1 MPRDPDEVRRRIGV
15 ASQQSTVDPYLSGRL
30 NLELIGRLNH
40 LPRKVARARADELL
54 ERLELTESAGKLVK
68 SYSGGMRRRIDLAAC
83 VVAKPSVLVLDE
95 PTTGLDPRSR
105 EDLWQMLRDLV
116 ADGTTLLLTTQY
128 LEEADRLADHIVL
141 LDHGRTVAAGSPT
154 QLKTEVGGDRI
165 EVTVTA
171 AGDLVAAAGLVAQ
184 FSSDEP
190 TVDAAAQTV
199 TAPSTRTFASSSVVR
214 ALDESGI
221 DIRDINRRQA
231 TLDDVFLSLTGPH
244 TESTTRSTES
254 AQESSS

>member
-1 MPRDPDEVRRRIGV
+1 M
-15 ASQQSTVDPYLSGRL
+15 
-30 NLELIGRLNH
+30 
-40 LPRKVARARADELL
+40 
-54 ERLELTESAGKLVK
+54 
-68 SYSGGMRRRIDLAAC
+68 
-83 VVAKPSVLVLDE
+83 
-95 PTTGLDPRSR
+95 
-105 EDLWQMLRDLV
+105 
-116 ADGTTLLLTTQY
+116 
-128 LEEADRLADHIVL
+128 ADHIVL

-184 FSSDEP
+184 FSADEP

-199 TAPSTRTFASSSVVR
+199 TAPVDADVRIVSVVR

-244 TESTTRSTES
+244 NESTTRSTES